1 MKNPNRFLWV
11 TGGFV
16 AGLLGAGLYFGQAR
30 PVMAAT
36 SDRFEDFIMCTG
48 SVAVAPRAQTDGVW
62 ILDYRKGK
70 LLGTVIDRLLG
81 KIVGWAE
88 VDLTSEFGL
97 APNQNVHFLMT
108 TGQIAY
114 NQAALYV
121 AETTTGKLA
130 VYTMGPRLDGQPG
143 VGIRR
148 HDMVLFRQAS
158 PKDTNVGLPG
168 TGG

>member
-1 MKNPNRFLWV
+1 MKDSNRFLWM
-11 TGGFV
+11 TAGFV

-36 SDRFEDFIMCTG
+36 GDHFGDYIMCTG
-48 SVAVAPRAQTDGVW
+48 SVAVAPWAQTDGVW

-70 LLGTVIDRLLG
+70 LLGTVIDRVLG
-81 KIVGWAE
+81 KIAGWAE
-88 VDLTSEFGL
+88 VDLASEFGV
-97 APNQNVHFLMT
+97 APNENVHFLMT
-108 TGQIAY
+108 TGQIAF

-148 HDMVLFRQAS
+148 HDMVLFRQV
-158 PKDTNVGLPG
+158 PTTPG
-168 TGG
+168 TGS